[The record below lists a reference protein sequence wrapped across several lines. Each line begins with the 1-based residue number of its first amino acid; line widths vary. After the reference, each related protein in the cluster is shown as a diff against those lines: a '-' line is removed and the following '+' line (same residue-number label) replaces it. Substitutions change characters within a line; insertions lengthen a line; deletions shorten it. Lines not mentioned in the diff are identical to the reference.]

1 MSPHRQ
7 LSRRST
13 RTSSITR
20 EIEESFLGLA
30 FKLHPQPDDQKA
42 ERDLEYAMVVH
53 DGTGVV
59 ESETFTSKVTTSGK
73 SEDGLKEEVK
83 RVSSEVLRRV
93 RQYEED
99 RHVKVSHADSGDK
112 ESADIRSA

>member
-13 RTSSITR
+13 RTSTATR

-30 FKLHPQPDDQKA
+30 FKLHPQPDNKDEQ
-42 ERDLEYAMVVH
+42 RDLEYAMVVH

-59 ESETFTSKVTTSGK
+59 ESETVTTKVTTQGK
-73 SEDGLKEEVK
+73 SEDGLRQEVM
-83 RVSSEVLRRV
+83 RVSVEVLGRV

-99 RHVKVSHADSGDK
+99 RHVKASPT
-112 ESADIRSA
+112 RSREDRS